1 MYSNW
6 GRLFT
11 HPEYQGRGFGNETM
25 DATER
30 FVFDEQYADLS
41 LLSDLMHSATSIAIE
56 GGNLWR
62 SRCCPTPLTEFVD

>member
-41 LLSDLMHSATSIAIE
+41 LLFCLDALRNFYRNRGWQPVEEPVLPYAANRI
-56 GGNLWR
+56 
-62 SRCCPTPLTEFVD
+62 C